1 MKKIAKLT
9 VLSLVLWLSAGYVST
24 AAAAGND
31 CNAKSAAIENQ
42 IKEAQ
47 KYGNYNKVA
56 GLKQALAEV
65 KAHCTDSGLA
75 VKAQQKVTKLEKK
88 LVEKQED
95 VREVQAELRE
105 AQAKNNQSKIA
116 KYQKKLTEKRAD
128 VQEIQAELQAARSE
142 LAALKS

>member
-1 MKKIAKLT
+1 MKN
-9 VLSLVLWLSAGYVST
+9 LVKVTILPLLVALSAGYVST

-31 CNAKSAAIENQ
+31 CNAKRAAIENQ

-65 KAHCTDSGLA
+65 NAHCTDSGLA
-75 VKAQQKVTKLEKK
+75 LKAQAKVTKLEKK
-88 LVEKQED
+88 LAEKQGD
-95 VREVQAELRE
+95 VREVQSDLRE
-105 AQAKNNQSKIA
+105 AQAKGNQKKIA
-116 KYQKKLTEKRAD
+116 KYQKKLTEKRND
-128 VQEIQAELQAARSE
+128 VQKIQSELQAARNE